1 MLAQKIK
8 LLAHDNKP
16 GAGCLLNLPAASSR
30 PGFWLVQIVLR
41 IFSGSELASGGGA

>member
-16 GAGCLLNLPAASSR
+16 RAACLLNLPAAFQ
-30 PGFWLVQIVLR
+30 PAGFWLVQIVLH